1 MNKAYKRE
9 LVLSPM
15 QLFLDY
21 KAKLEPFILS
31 YLEKKKQEFLHVN
44 KWADDAFDRLK
55 VFVVQ
60 GKMVR
65 GGLVQF
71 AHSLCGEN
79 NEDVLKVAA
88 AIELL
93 HSSLLIHD
101 DVIDRDVLR
110 RGESSVFAQ
119 YQDLADSKGMKET
132 LHYGNSMA
140 ICVGDLC
147 YLLAYDLLAE
157 VDATYRQAIIQFFS
171 TEIGKTV
178 FAQMQDI
185 DLGYVDTCTEDDIMS
200 VYKYKTARYTFS
212 LPMMVGAMVA
222 GANKEVLSLLEKI
235 GNSLGI
241 LFQIK
246 DDELGLFADETKL
259 GKPIGSDI
267 KEGKKTLFWY
277 YLMREVSNEEKA
289 KLDGIFGNGLVS
301 EDDIESVRML
311 LKEKGVM
318 KKVNRK
324 IESLADE
331 SLKLISQLDVSEDN
345 KKVLL
350 DLVEYNCTR
359 SY

>member
-1 MNKAYKRE
+1 
-9 LVLSPM
+9 
-15 QLFLDY
+15 
-21 KAKLEPFILS
+21 
-31 YLEKKKQEFLHVN
+31 
-44 KWADDAFDRLK
+44 
-55 VFVVQ
+55 
-60 GKMVR
+60 
-65 GGLVQF
+65 
-71 AHSLCGEN
+71 
-79 NEDVLKVAA
+79 
-88 AIELL
+88 
-93 HSSLLIHD
+93 
-101 DVIDRDVLR
+101 
-110 RGESSVFAQ
+110 
-119 YQDLADSKGMKET
+119 
-132 LHYGNSMA
+132 
-140 ICVGDLC
+140 
-147 YLLAYDLLAE
+147 
-157 VDATYRQAIIQFFS
+157 
-171 TEIGKTV
+171 
-178 FAQMQDI
+178 
-185 DLGYVDTCTEDDIMS
+185 
-200 VYKYKTARYTFS
+200 
-212 LPMMVGAMVA
+212 MMVGAMVA

-331 SLKLISQLDVSEDN
+331 SRKLISQLDVSEDN

>member
-1 MNKAYKRE
+1 RE

-185 DLGYVDTCTEDDIMS
+185 DLGYVDTCT
-200 VYKYKTARYTFS
+200 
-212 LPMMVGAMVA
+212 
-222 GANKEVLSLLEKI
+222 
-235 GNSLGI
+235 
-241 LFQIK
+241 
-246 DDELGLFADETKL
+246 
-259 GKPIGSDI
+259 
-267 KEGKKTLFWY
+267 
-277 YLMREVSNEEKA
+277 
-289 KLDGIFGNGLVS
+289 
-301 EDDIESVRML
+301 
-311 LKEKGVM
+311 
-318 KKVNRK
+318 
-324 IESLADE
+324 
-331 SLKLISQLDVSEDN
+331 
-345 KKVLL
+345 
-350 DLVEYNCTR
+350 
-359 SY
+359 